1 MYFLDI
7 PVCSFKTFAPIV
19 CWAFCLSGETDEMVA
34 TVVNLEE
41 FPHADAAEI
50 TIPHR
55 LGHGLQ
61 SVEFKDT
68 ALEVDSLDHPQHQH
82 FPVPQEDRRCLLV
95 MFVVTGK
102 KTSSTTALKK
112 ALRQQRC
119 CRHVY
124 VQTAHSRSFS
134 VLFWQRLC
142 ANRT

>member
-1 MYFLDI
+1 
-7 PVCSFKTFAPIV
+7 
-19 CWAFCLSGETDEMVA
+19 MVA

-41 FPHADAAEI
+41 FPHADAAEN
-50 TIPHR
+50 
-55 LGHGLQ
+55 
-61 SVEFKDT
+61 T

-82 FPVPQEDRRCLLV
+82 FPVPQEDRRYLLV

-119 CRHVY
+119 CRLVY

-134 VLFWQRLC
+134 VLF
-142 ANRT
+142 